1 VVEGVNTG
9 NTEFSKNKKEKGRHK
24 VNALCGHYDVG
35 RYEFV
40 DQSNGRPLAWQVFF
54 SGLALMMN

>member
-1 VVEGVNTG
+1 VNTG

-35 RYEFV
+35 RYEFA